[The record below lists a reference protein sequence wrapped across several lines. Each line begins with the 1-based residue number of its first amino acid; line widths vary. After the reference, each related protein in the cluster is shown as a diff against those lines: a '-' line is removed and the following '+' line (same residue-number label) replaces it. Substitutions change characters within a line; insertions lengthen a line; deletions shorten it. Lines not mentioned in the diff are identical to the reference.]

1 MVLPVSATMFHS
13 MSAANRNS
21 PVPPVLRVV
30 QQAILGRWRATTE
43 DLYREIVRLTSLK
56 PGSEVVVAGSG
67 GGRVTEWLALRAG
80 IAATGVDPDA
90 ESVADA
96 ELRARALELDR
107 PIHYETAPLDDLPHE
122 TDVFDAGIGE
132 PALSAAVDVARAVS
146 ELVRVVKPMGWVVL
160 LQPTWS
166 SEIVEEQR
174 APIIARLGL
183 RPHLLVEWKHMLRQA
198 GVVEIQVQDW
208 TEGAPGGSGAR
219 PVADEIVPLFRWRQK
234 IQIVT
239 GALRRVGWR
248 QARAALAL
256 ESALLRDLTRERA
269 IGFQLIAGV
278 KWHLQQE

>member
-67 GGRVTEWLALRAG
+67 DGRVTEWLALRAG

>member
-1 MVLPVSATMFHS
+1 MFHS